1 MSGTKRSADTG
12 RRDAGKNYEDIIH
25 LPHHV
30 STVHPRMAIS
40 DRAAQF
46 SPFAALTGYG
56 DAIQETA
63 RLTDEFSDPDEH
75 VKGALDEALGFVQ
88 EHIREQPVVTI
99 TYFQPDGQKD
109 GGSYLAVTG
118 AVKKVDTFGRKIIL
132 ADKTAV
138 PMEYVI
144 GMDVASQPEP
154 EGG

>member
-56 DAIQETA
+56 YAIQETA
-63 RLTDEFSDPDEH
+63 RLTDEFSDLDEH

-144 GMDVASQPEP
+144 GLDVASRPEP
-154 EGG
+154 EEG